1 MWTYHPC
8 NDFEWTKLGLV
19 AVSESRRCCFVQIK
33 TTFSFHSDSPDG
45 PANCYIELDHSRQCS
60 IGQHRCYKE
69 RQLLEKILRGF
80 KILPNIVIN
89 KRCFAQNAQHSLSTF
104 LYKVQLKG
112 YSLEYRL
119 LHKWDCMERSEPKFM
134 FEVESNFVSSG
145 WFTFPRWKRIW
156 ENLSQSQLT
165 EVTTSQL

>member
-1 MWTYHPC
+1 MTLNGQNWAWWPFP
-8 NDFEWTKLGLV
+8 NLGGAVLSKSKQLFHFIQTRRTVLPIVILNFITVANALV
-19 AVSESRRCCFVQIK
+19 NIVVVKRDRSQALN
-33 TTFSFHSDSPDG
+33 T
-45 PANCYIELDHSRQCS
+45 
-60 IGQHRCYKE
+60 
-69 RQLLEKILRGF
+69 EKILRGF